1 MTYGSYYVTI
11 VNVEFN
17 IKNAGSVKMK
27 IIAVNAGSSSLKFQ
41 LLNMPQ
47 EKVIISGIVERIGIG
62 NSVLK
67 IKLNDKKIV
76 ETLEVLNHSIAV
88 SIVLKKLIEFKVLK
102 SLDEIDGV
110 GHRVV
115 HGGEKFTDSVIITNE
130 VIKAIEKVSDL
141 APLHNPANLIGIH
154 AFQEALPRLKAVAV
168 FDTAFHQ
175 TMEKEVFLYG
185 VPYEWYTKYG
195 VRKYGFHGTSHK
207 YVSLRAAELMGKKP
221 EDVNVIVLHL
231 GNGASLCAVKGGVSV
246 DTSMG
251 LTPLAGILM
260 GTRSGDIDPA
270 IVEFMC
276 EKEGKTVGEVI
287 NDLNKK
293 SGYLGMSGI
302 SSDSRDLWSATHSGD
317 KQSFLTIK
325 KQVKMICDYIAAYYV
340 TMGSVD
346 AICFTA
352 GVGENAIF
360 TRQLIAKRLA
370 PLGVELDSERNFIR
384 GEECLISTDNSKIK
398 LFLIPTNEEVVI
410 ARDTMRLTK

>member
-1 MTYGSYYVTI
+1 
-11 VNVEFN
+11 
-17 IKNAGSVKMK
+17 MK

-41 LLNMPQ
+41 LLNMPS
-47 EKVIISGIVERIGIG
+47 ESVIISGIVERIGIE

-67 IKLNDKKIV
+67 IKLNGKKIV
-76 ETLEVLNHSIAV
+76 IEGNVANHSVAV
-88 SIVLKKLIEFKVLK
+88 DLVLKKLLELKVLET
-102 SLDEIDGV
+102 LDEIDGV

-115 HGGEKFTDSVIITNE
+115 HGGESFTDSVMINDE
-130 VIKAIEKVSDL
+130 VIKAIEEVSDL
-141 APLHNPANLIGIH
+141 APLHNPANLTGIK
-154 AFQEALPRLKAVAV
+154 AFQKALPHIKGVAV

-175 TMEKEVFLYG
+175 TMTEEVYLYG
-185 VPYEWYTKYG
+185 VPYEWYEKYG

-207 YVSLRAAELMGKKP
+207 YVSLKAAELMGKKP
-221 EDVNVIVLHL
+221 EEVNVIVLHL

-270 IVEFMC
+270 IIEFIC
-276 EKEGKTVGEVI
+276 EKEGKTVSEVI
-287 NDLNKK
+287 SDLNKK
-293 SGYLGMSGI
+293 SGYLGLSKN
-302 SSDSRDLWSATHSGD
+302 SSDSRDLWTAAHAGD
-317 KQSFLTIK
+317 RQSFLAVQ

-360 TRQLIAKRLA
+360 TRQLIANRLA
-370 PLGVELDSERNFIR
+370 PLGVKLDSERNFVR
-384 GEECLISTDNSKIK
+384 GEERLISTDDSKIK
-398 LFLIPTNEEVVI
+398 LFLLPTNEEVVI
-410 ARDTMRLTK
+410 ARDTLRLSK